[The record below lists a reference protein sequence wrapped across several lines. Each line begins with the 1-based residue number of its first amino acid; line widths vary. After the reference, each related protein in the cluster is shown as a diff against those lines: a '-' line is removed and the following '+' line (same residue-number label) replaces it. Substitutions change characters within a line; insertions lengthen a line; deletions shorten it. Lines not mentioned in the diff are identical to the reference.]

1 MGNLVEQLREKK
13 DFDIESPFNIEI
25 DSIVYSFQCL
35 IRGYGAE
42 LGMVIDEDYEKI
54 EPVQNALREMGYGF
68 SCFDI
73 LKDTSPAE
81 EFINDVLNSDW
92 GKNAL

>member
-1 MGNLVEQLREKK
+1 VDNLVEQLRKENR
-13 DFDIESPFNIEI
+13 FDIESPFNIEI
-25 DSIVYSFQCL
+25 DSVTYRFQCL

-42 LGMVIDEDYEKI
+42 KGMVIDEDYKKL
-54 EPVQNALREMGYGF
+54 EPVQSALIEMGYGF

-73 LKDTSPAE
+73 LKDTSPVKD
-81 EFINDVLNSDW
+81 FINDVLNNDW